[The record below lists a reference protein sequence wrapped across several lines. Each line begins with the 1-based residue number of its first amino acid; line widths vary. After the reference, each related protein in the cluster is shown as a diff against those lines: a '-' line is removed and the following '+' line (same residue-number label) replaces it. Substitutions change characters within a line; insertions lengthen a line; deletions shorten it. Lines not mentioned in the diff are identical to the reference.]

1 MQNFDIPT
9 MRARFC
15 ELLQQTNRENINY
28 VIEDL
33 DAWGFF
39 QAPASV
45 RNHYNFAGGLV
56 AHSLNVY
63 DAAMAIRS
71 SMISLRPEVEK
82 QLPENSVIIAALLHD
97 VCKSSIYKL
106 VTRRRKSE
114 IGTWEDV
121 ELYEVDYSDLPVG
134 HGEKS
139 VIMLLRSGL
148 DLDDAEICAIRWH
161 MAPYDMPMQSIEM
174 DKNLRTAQRQSPL
187 TTLIHLADSLAAQ
200 VLEIDA

>member
-1 MQNFDIPT
+1 
-9 MRARFC
+9 MRERFC
-15 ELLQQTNRENINY
+15 QLLRQTNRENIDY

-33 DAWGFF
+33 DTWGFF
-39 QAPASV
+39 SAPASV
-45 RNHYNFAGGLV
+45 RNHYNFAGGLL

-71 SMISLRPEVEK
+71 SMISLRPELEK
-82 QLPENSVIIAALLHD
+82 LLPPDSVAIAALLHD

-106 VTRRRKSE
+106 VTRRRKTE

-121 ELYEVDYSDLPVG
+121 ESYEVDYSDLPVG

-148 DLDDAEICAIRWH
+148 DLEDTEICAIRWH
-161 MAPYDMPMQSIEM
+161 MAPYDLPMQSIEM

-187 TTLIHLADSLAAQ
+187 TTLIHVADSVAAQ
-200 VLEIDA
+200 MLETDMTM

>member
-1 MQNFDIPT
+1 
-9 MRARFC
+9 MRERFC
-15 ELLQQTNRENINY
+15 QLLRQTNRENIEY

-33 DAWGFF
+33 DTWGFF
-39 QAPASV
+39 TAPASV
-45 RNHYNFAGGLV
+45 RNQFNFAGGLL

-63 DAAMAIRS
+63 DAAMAIRGA
-71 SMISLRPEVEK
+71 MIPLRPELEK
-82 QLPENSVIIAALLHD
+82 QLPEDSVAIAALLHD

-121 ELYEVDYSDLPVG
+121 QSYEVDYSDLPVG

-148 DLDDAEICAIRWH
+148 DLEDAEICAIRWH
-161 MAPYDMPMQSIEM
+161 MSPWDMPMQSIEM

-187 TTLIHLADSLAAQ
+187 TSLIHAADSLAAHM
-200 VLEIDA
+200 LEMDATAV

>member
-1 MQNFDIPT
+1 
-9 MRARFC
+9 MRERFC
-15 ELLQQTNRENINY
+15 QLLRQTNRENIEY

-39 QAPASV
+39 TAPASV
-45 RNHYNFAGGLV
+45 RNHFNFAGGLL

-63 DAAMAIRS
+63 DAAMAIRGA
-71 SMISLRPEVEK
+71 MIPLRPELEK
-82 QLPENSVIIAALLHD
+82 QLPEDSVAIAALLHD

-121 ELYEVDYSDLPVG
+121 QSYEVDYSDLPVG

-148 DLDDAEICAIRWH
+148 DLEDAEICAIRWH
-161 MAPYDMPMQSIEM
+161 MSPWDMPMQSIEM

-187 TTLIHLADSLAAQ
+187 TSLIHAADSLAAHM
-200 VLEIDA
+200 LEMDATAV